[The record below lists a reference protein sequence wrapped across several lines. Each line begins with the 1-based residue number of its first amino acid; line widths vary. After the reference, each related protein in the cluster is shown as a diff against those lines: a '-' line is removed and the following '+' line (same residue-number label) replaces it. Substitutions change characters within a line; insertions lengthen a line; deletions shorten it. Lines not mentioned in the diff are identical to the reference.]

1 MTKDFTV
8 IIPSIKI
15 AEALNNTLIN
25 CLKIK
30 SLEKI
35 IVAIDNDHDSKNKI
49 IHPKIDYLYCEP
61 GMNMSKKRNLVA
73 KKSTT
78 KYLLFYDSDSWPK
91 NPDSAVLAKN
101 ILEKNQDIYAFG
113 GPDISPPNQSFWKDV
128 VSRMN
133 LSFLISGFRNH
144 RKKVSKAGYK
154 KELSSSNLLM
164 EKNKYFEMNGMDE
177 KLYYAEDTDLFNRI
191 LNKGC
196 KLYYDPYFL
205 AYHSDR
211 TLIGLIIK
219 RYVGGA
225 ETSTAT
231 KKFFYKKIK
240 KIKITSGEYRYE
252 YLLTPIYSIYLM
264 FYIFIK
270 LKFTGFNFFSII
282 DFPIIFVLIMI
293 FIDSIRISKITN
305 IVHIFVLLN
314 LISVVQS
321 FASLFSYFGLE
332 LSIKKIYRNE
342 NDK

>member
-1 MTKDFTV
+1 MANDFTI

-15 AEALNNTLIN
+15 AEVLNNTLIN

-30 SLEKI
+30 NLEKI
-35 IVAIDNDHDSKNKI
+35 IVAADNNHDSKNKI

-61 GMNMSKKRNLVA
+61 GMNMGKKRNIAA

-91 NPDSAVLAKN
+91 NPDSAASGKN
-101 ILEKNQDIYAFG
+101 ILEKNQDIYAIG

-128 VSRMN
+128 VGRLN

-211 TLIGLIIK
+211 TLINYIIK
-219 RYVGGA
+219 RYVGGVEA
-225 ETSTAT
+225 AAST

-240 KIKITSGEYRYE
+240 KIKITPGEYRFE
-252 YLLTPIYSIYLM
+252 YLVTPIYSIYLM
-264 FYIFIK
+264 FYIFLK
-270 LKFTGFNFFSII
+270 LQFTGFNFFSII
-282 DFPIIFVLIMI
+282 DLPIIFVFIII
-293 FIDSIRISKITN
+293 FIESIRISKIAN

-314 LISVVQS
+314 LISVIQS
-321 FASLFSYFGLE
+321 FGSFFSYFSLE
-332 LSIKKIYRNE
+332 LPIKKIYKNE